1 MLMNIAIGAFM
12 IIVTTMIHAE
22 GMVLVMRAVRVRE
35 AQRQSMD
42 HRSRVYRIG
51 GVVLIMFLV
60 AVLEIAA
67 WATLF
72 IVLNSIDGIEQALYF
87 SAVTF
92 TTLGYGDIVL
102 DERWR
107 LLASFEA
114 ANGIIMFGWSTAIVI
129 AAVQRVY
136 IGERPASPGRND

>member
-1 MLMNIAIGAFM
+1 MLINIAIGAFM
-12 IIVTTMIHAE
+12 IIITTMIHAE
-22 GMVLVMRAVRVRE
+22 GMVLVMRAVRVRV
-35 AQRQSMD
+35 ARQQSMG
-42 HRSRVYRIG
+42 HRSRVYRVS

-60 AVLEIAA
+60 AVLEVAA

-72 IVLNSIDGIEQALYF
+72 LLLDSIEGIEQALYF

-136 IGERPASPGRND
+136 LGEKPGSPTRNG